1 MVSFECLLALPATGT
16 MPSQKKR
23 FHSGLGCGL
32 FFCCLGTVKRK
43 EGGEEILQRNKSRQE
58 LSCMHSK
65 CCSPSRSLLLESEK
79 KGQRLTRTWHLRC
92 TEYLSSLHLLTPPIS
107 VTQML
112 SFPFCR
118 WEMRLINLPNTM
130 TTMMIAV
137 NIYVPDMMLS
147 PSHILTDLILTITL

>member
-1 MVSFECLLALPATGT
+1 MPPGPATGT

-23 FHSGLGCGL
+23 FHSRLGCGL

-58 LSCMHSK
+58 WTCMNSK
-65 CCSPSRSLLLESEK
+65 CYSPSRSLLLESEK
-79 KGQRLTRTWHLRC
+79 KGQRLTRTWHLLC
-92 TEYLSSLHLLTPPIS
+92 TGYLSSLHLLTPHIS

-118 WEMRLINLPNTM
+118 WEIRLINLPNTM
-130 TTMMIAV
+130 TTVMIAV
-137 NIYVPDMMLS
+137 DIYVPGMMLS
-147 PSHILTDLILTITL
+147 PSYILTDLILAITL